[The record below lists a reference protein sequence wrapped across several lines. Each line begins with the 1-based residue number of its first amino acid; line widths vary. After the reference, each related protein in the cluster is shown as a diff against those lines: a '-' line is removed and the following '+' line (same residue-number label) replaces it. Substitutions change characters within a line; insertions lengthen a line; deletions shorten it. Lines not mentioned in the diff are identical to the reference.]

1 MKIEIKKSNREKS
14 FKLIIS
20 LTFIYALLNYTPLAY
35 AHKVY
40 LFAWAEGDM
49 IHTESYFSG
58 NKMVQ
63 DGKITVFDSEGKELL
78 NGRTN
83 ENGEF
88 SFKIPEIADLRIVLE
103 SSMGHGAEYL
113 FKKSEF
119 SIDQAPAEEAYS
131 DPDIVK
137 EPEVPLHVTT
147 GQDRLRKEIEAA
159 LDERLKPVM
168 RELVRLREAKGPG
181 VTEIIGGIGYI
192 LGIMGIVA
200 YMKSREKKENK

>member
-1 MKIEIKKSNREKS
+1 MKTDVKRSGRRKRYNI
-14 FKLIIS
+14 FTV
-20 LTFIYALLNYTPLAY
+20 LTFIWILFFYSSVAY
-35 AHKVY
+35 GHKVY
-40 LFAWAEGDM
+40 LFAWTEGDM

-58 NKMVQ
+58 SKKVQ
-63 DGKITVFDSEGKELL
+63 DGTIRVFNKEGKEIL
-78 NGRTN
+78 NGKTN

-119 SIDQAPAEEAYS
+119 SSDQVASPVIESDANIKNEVEAP
-131 DPDIVK
+131 
-137 EPEVPLHVTT
+137 LQVTA

-159 LDERLKPVM
+159 LDIKLKPVI
-168 RELVRLREAKGPG
+168 RELAKLREDKGPG

-192 LGIMGIVA
+192 LGIMGIAA
-200 YMKSREKKENK
+200 YMKSRKK

>member
-1 MKIEIKKSNREKS
+1 MKNEPKKYTINMP
-14 FKLIIS
+14 KLNTIFMFIIFLFLYS
-20 LTFIYALLNYTPLAY
+20 STAY

-58 NKMVQ
+58 NKKVR
-63 DGKITVFDSEGKELL
+63 DGTIKVYNTEGKELVT
-78 NGRTN
+78 GKTD

-119 SIDQAPAEEAYS
+119 SPDSTASAETLSNTDISQEPRTRITIGKDQ
-131 DPDIVK
+131 
-137 EPEVPLHVTT
+137 L
-147 GQDRLRKEIEAA
+147 QKEIETA
-159 LDERLKPVM
+159 LESKLKPVI
-168 RELVRLREAKGPG
+168 RELAKLREDKGPG
-181 VTEIIGGIGYI
+181 VTEILGGIGYI

-200 YMKSREKKENK
+200 YMKSRRK